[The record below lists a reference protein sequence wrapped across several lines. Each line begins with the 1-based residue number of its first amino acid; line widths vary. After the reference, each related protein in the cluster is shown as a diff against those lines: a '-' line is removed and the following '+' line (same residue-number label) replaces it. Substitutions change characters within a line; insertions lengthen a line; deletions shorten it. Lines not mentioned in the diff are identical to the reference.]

1 MQTPHKQPRQRLM
14 HLPTPPPSF
23 GPDLSADSSPMER
36 SDILWGSTPTATG
49 ARSHDELRSS
59 PTPVRPL
66 PQDVARRLRL
76 SMSPEPDFPRLP
88 PPGSNRA
95 TPDRD
100 MGPGTRES
108 SPGMGRTP
116 SPERF
121 DADRSRSNSPEE
133 TMRPPPLS
141 PLTETN
147 LKTQNHRRTP
157 SAGARSVMSAY
168 DMITSYIGHESPHPT
183 NQRRTTPAQNAGFQ
197 PNAGLSK
204 PITPSFIRDYNSS
217 GSVPP
222 PLRQMSAMDDQ
233 EDGSSSRIFGGS
245 LLLSNTYGSDGTA
258 TSQSGDI
265 LRMSELSRQRQ
276 QMGWNYGRQLEFNCL
291 LPQNCPLLVSPSLL
305 LPFLD

>member
-1 MQTPHKQPRQRLM
+1 
-14 HLPTPPPSF
+14 
-23 GPDLSADSSPMER
+23 MER
-36 SDILWGSTPTATG
+36 SDCLWGSTATATG
-49 ARSHDELRSS
+49 GRSHDDMRAS

-66 PQDVARRLRL
+66 PQDVAHRRLRL

-147 LKTQNHRRTP
+147 LTAKNHRRTP
-157 SAGARSVMSAY
+157 SIGARSSMSAY
-168 DMITSYIGHESPHPT
+168 DMITSYVGHDSPHPT
-183 NQRRTTPAQNAGFQ
+183 NQRRATPAQNAGFQ

-204 PITPSFIRDYNSS
+204 PITPSFIRDYGGS

-222 PLRQMSAMDDQ
+222 PHRRTSAMDDE
-233 EDGSSSRIFGGS
+233 EDGNSSRIFGGS
-245 LLLSNTYGSDGTA
+245 LVLSNTYGSDGTA

-291 LPQNCPLLVSPSLL
+291 LSFRIA
-305 LPFLD
+305 PFLYPPPSFFLSLTEPFAFRQSHCPIAASAMTASSPRLHH